1 MGWSRELFQKN
12 LEYLVK
18 VINEMTN
25 MLISFKPQWGNV
37 IFVQF
42 WGGVEIFVIYSTN
55 YNLSQSKL
63 IYLNQYISI
72 IINTFRILTK
82 IN

>member
-1 MGWSRELFQKN
+1 MGWSRELFEKN

-42 WGGVEIFVIYSTN
+42 WGGVEI
-55 YNLSQSKL
+55 L
-63 IYLNQYISI
+63 
-72 IINTFRILTK
+72 
-82 IN
+82 

>member
-55 YNLSQSKL
+55 YNSSQSKL

-72 IINTFRILTK
+72 IINTFPILTK